1 MRQFVF
7 ILAILMMAVYGA
19 SASEVTINPVDAKG
33 IYYESQ
39 GFIIDSLSV
48 RKNSIY
54 ENRSLLE
61 FDVSGLSGT
70 VPHTTLDLSYGKFYD
85 GYYQV
90 PPSDSIIDVF
100 AYVGDG
106 VVSTADFF
114 AGGLTPFMSF
124 VGDNDY
130 EIGYGYI
137 RIDVTSAVQ
146 AVVAAGEQFI
156 GFRLSTDT
164 EAQFMAGW
172 CIGVPD
178 PVLTVTP
185 EPTTVL
191 LLGLGGISLILR
203 KRSRV

>member
-61 FDVSGLSGT
+61 FDVSGLSVT
-70 VPHTTLDLSYGKFYD
+70 VPHTTLDLSYDKFYD
-85 GYYQV
+85 GVHYV
-90 PPSDSIIDVF
+90 PPSRSIIDVF
-100 AYVGDG
+100 VYSGDG
-106 VVSTADFF
+106 IITMADFF
-114 AGGLTPFMSF
+114 AGGSEPFTSF
-124 VGDNDY
+124 IGDDGY
-130 EIGYGYI
+130 ELGYGYT
-137 RIDVTSAVQ
+137 RVDVTPVIQ
-146 AVVAAGEQFI
+146 AAVAAGEQYV
-156 GFRLSTDT
+156 GFRLSTETD
-164 EAQFMAGW
+164 ADFSFGW
-172 CIGVPD
+172 CVGLPD

-185 EPTTVL
+185 EPATIL
-191 LLGLGGISLILR
+191 LFGLGVLAMR
-203 KRSRV
+203 KRVRE